1 MLQLYL
7 DPCTINCR
15 KVLAGV
21 ALLGT
26 PNHLNN
32 IDYFG
37 GEHKSDD
44 YLKINPNATIPS
56 AVDGD
61 CTITESNAILQ
72 YAADLGSSG
81 DDSAYPKDNKKRA
94 NVNRWLL
101 WEASSWFPSCYVY
114 LVEFV
119 VKPLLGDK
127 PDQSVIEAQSSKWN
141 QLAKVL
147 DDQLAKTKYIAGDS
161 ITIADIAI
169 ASPMHLPEAS
179 QFPLDKHP
187 NLKRW
192 LKEYIEPL
200 PCWKETQGAVEA
212 ALLPNSKSA
221 SSNGNSN
228 GNGTTGRPAN
238 A

>member
-7 DPCTINCR
+7 DPITINCR

-21 ALLGT
+21 ALLDT
-26 PNHLNN
+26 PNHLNY

-81 DDSAYPKDNKKRA
+81 GDDSAYPKDIKARA

-127 PDQSVIEAQSSKWN
+127 PDQSVIDAQAPKWN
-141 QLAKVL
+141 ALAKVL

-161 ITIADIAI
+161 VTIADIAI

-200 PCWKETQGAVEA
+200 PCWKQTQAAVEK
-212 ALLPNSKSA
+212 ALLPNNDKSSSKS
-221 SSNGNSN
+221 NGDSK
-228 GNGTTGRPAN
+228 A
-238 A
+238 AA